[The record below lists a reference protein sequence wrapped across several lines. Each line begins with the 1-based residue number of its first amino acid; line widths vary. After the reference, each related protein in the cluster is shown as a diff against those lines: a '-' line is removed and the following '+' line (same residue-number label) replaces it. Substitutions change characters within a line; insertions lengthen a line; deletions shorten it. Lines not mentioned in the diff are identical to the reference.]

1 MPQEVSRTSLEGFLK
16 VWAKFIIFNFCKLRI
31 PLIVVTDTGVQVVAE
46 WYLKIIPSSRGN
58 SCGHFA
64 GPEIFLAQIVA
75 EIEPI
80 EISAKPV
87 MKMANLWHTVFEH
100 FCKDLQYSGFSNLRR
115 VPLGSRVSR
124 LFEIF
129 IFCKNWIFSLPW
141 NFSDLQFSWVPLCY
155 TDTNICNLN
164 ATILNANRYVNV
176 YPPNSM
182 GNDGI
187 IVKPI
192 LARNF
197 RHQRCR
203 ITQNEQNRTNTLRE
217 RCDWKSCPNLH
228 RSLIFEFARYLNQK
242 SILSLVPLMIPRAAS
257 GAQFAHSSVLNIF
270 RTMENKL
277 RRTVRDLQGSIIN
290 Q

>member
-1 MPQEVSRTSLEGFLK
+1 M
-16 VWAKFIIFNFCKLRI
+16 KL
-31 PLIVVTDTGVQVVAE
+31 
-46 WYLKIIPSSRGN
+46 
-58 SCGHFA
+58 
-64 GPEIFLAQIVA
+64 
-75 EIEPI
+75 
-80 EISAKPV
+80 
-87 MKMANLWHTVFEH
+87 ANLWHTVFEH

-129 IFCKNWIFSLPW
+129 IFCKNWNFSLPW

-192 LARNF
+192 LAWDF

-217 RCDWKSCPNLH
+217 RSDWKSCPSLH
-228 RSLIFEFARYLNQK
+228 RSQIWARNDLCEIFAWDLTSRAQMIESNNLCPAPSVENLQPTQK
-242 SILSLVPLMIPRAAS
+242 SSKS
-257 GAQFAHSSVLNIF
+257 TG
-270 RTMENKL
+270 KW
-277 RRTVRDLQGSIIN
+277 SI
-290 Q
+290 